1 MAVTIHQ
8 NFNDYDI
15 SGNPL
20 VVVFSSNLTAQA
32 NFSYKVEL
40 YVNAV
45 LVETH
50 KLFPEVGIKAHIDVS
65 NLAERYNTTHLMDE
79 SQLRVDADDYKTIK
93 VKIIENY
100 GTPPTDQATN
110 EVSKVVFKGKQTM
123 SEFLNY
129 DPTDYIFASGK
140 SWLTTFPTTEKRYY
154 NNSYNH
160 KLMFI
165 TDGNSVKLRIKD
177 YRTNGST
184 NTVESSTFQDD
195 GDITI
200 FNLNATIISGLG
212 INIANSEKFE
222 ISVFTAADTVSGTT
236 TLWVDDRCISS
247 NPTMI
252 HFLSKIGSIESYLFI
267 NRTKTMVGIKS
278 NSYEQQVGYF
288 DDSGNWINRSGGL
301 SDYSKESTTS
311 IEVQTNF
318 ISEDEYNWLVDNL
331 LKSPLIYIEEL
342 GSTPYRCRVKESSY
356 EHKLNNYEMVFN
368 LKAKLE
374 LTKET
379 STIV

>member
-65 NLAERYNTTHLMDE
+65 NLAERYNTTPVMDE

-331 LKSPLIYIEEL
+331 LTSPLIYIEEL

>member
-1 MAVTIHQ
+1 
-8 NFNDYDI
+8 
-15 SGNPL
+15 
-20 VVVFSSNLTAQA
+20 
-32 NFSYKVEL
+32 
-40 YVNAV
+40 
-45 LVETH
+45 
-50 KLFPEVGIKAHIDVS
+50 
-65 NLAERYNTTHLMDE
+65 
-79 SQLRVDADDYKTIK
+79 
-93 VKIIENY
+93 
-100 GTPPTDQATN
+100 
-110 EVSKVVFKGKQTM
+110 
-123 SEFLNY
+123 
-129 DPTDYIFASGK
+129 
-140 SWLTTFPTTEKRYY
+140 
-154 NNSYNH
+154 
-160 KLMFI
+160 MFI
-165 TDGNSVKLRIKD
+165 TDGNSFKLRIKD

-331 LKSPLIYIEEL
+331 LTSPLIYIEEL